1 MKKRQ
6 ISFASKAN
14 KLPRFL
20 HVSETYLSYIAG
32 IEKAKK
38 LMQKSQNTK
47 NVLVKN

>member
-38 LMQKSQNTK
+38 LMQKREKVRTQNMF
-47 NVLVKN
+47 